1 MALFSHIISLGTYL
15 FKGVIKITDLLITF
29 SSATTATR
37 VKKELAQN
45 KFPAQ
50 VIQTPKNL
58 SKNGCSYSVK
68 TSSDALVLAEK
79 SAEKLGVKVK
89 NVFRFDGKEYINI
102 R

>member
-1 MALFSHIISLGTYL
+1 MISIGTYL

-37 VKKELAQN
+37 VKKELVAN
-45 KFPAQ
+45 RFPAQ
-50 VIQTPKNL
+50 VVQTPKSL

-68 TSSDALVLAEK
+68 TSLDALNLAEK
-79 SAEKLGVKVK
+79 SAEKLGVKIK
-89 NVFRFDGKEYINI
+89 NIFRFDGKEYVNF

>member
-1 MALFSHIISLGTYL
+1 M
-15 FKGVIKITDLLITF
+15 IKITDLLITF

-37 VKKELAQN
+37 VKKELTSHR
-45 KFPAQ
+45 FPAQ

-68 TSSDALVLAEK
+68 TSTDALALAEQ
-79 SAEKLGVKVK
+79 SAENLGVKIK
-89 NVFRFDGKEYINI
+89 NVFRYDGKEYVTF